1 MKLDDKKVCSES
13 IRDADSREKM
23 IKILAI
29 DDIRKNLVVVKETI
43 EELIPD
49 YLVLTA
55 QSGKEGLKIAQ
66 KELPDTILLDIIMPE
81 MDGYE
86 VCRRLKED
94 EVTKRIPVIILTAE
108 RSDTGSKVK
117 GLEVGADAFLLKP
130 IDAEELIAQINVM
143 LRIKKAE
150 DTLRTQSE
158 LLDEKVKE
166 RTKELKESKDKL
178 QKTFNDIVIALTS
191 TLEIRDPYTAGHQ
204 KRVSA
209 LSCAIAN
216 ELELSKDKV
225 ECVRIAALLHDIGKI
240 YIPSEILS
248 KPGVISP
255 LEIEMIRTHP
265 AGGYNILKDIDFPWP
280 IAEVVKQH
288 HERIDGSGY
297 PEGLK
302 GDEILLE
309 ARIISVADVVEA
321 MDSPRP
327 YRSTLGI
334 LKALKEIE
342 DKSGVIYDAEAVRAC
357 IKLFKWKNFDYG
369 VNR

>member
-1 MKLDDKKVCSES
+1 
-13 IRDADSREKM
+13 M

-29 DDIRKNLVVVKETI
+29 DDIRENLVVVKETI

-66 KELPDTILLDIIMPE
+66 DELPDTILLDIVMPE

-86 VCRRLKED
+86 VCRRLKKD
-94 EVTKRIPVIILTAE
+94 EVTRRIPVIILTAE

-280 IAEVVKQH
+280 IADVVKQH

>member
-1 MKLDDKKVCSES
+1 
-13 IRDADSREKM
+13 M

-29 DDIRKNLVVVKETI
+29 DDIRENLVVVKETI

-66 KELPDTILLDIIMPE
+66 DELPDTILLDIVMPE

-86 VCRRLKED
+86 VCRRLKKD
-94 EVTKRIPVIILTAE
+94 EVTRRIPVIILTAE